1 MTETRPD
8 ALTELVRILREQ
20 LTRKDERIA
29 NLETLLKEANL
40 RLEEQQRLLEYL
52 LGRENTAHS
61 APTAAH
67 PPLPAKQSAPPAPP
81 SSPLPAH
88 PQAAAPEPP
97 VSSAHPE
104 PPVSSALSEETE
116 QAGSPTQERPPIPL
130 SALISPI
137 PGMDEMIQATAEQVI
152 SAAQSAEASS
162 AEGEEQR
169 EITARFHRDQLRKGH
184 REHEARKRG
193 LWRRFFSRPE

>member
-52 LGRENTAHS
+52 LGKEN
-61 APTAAH
+61 
-67 PPLPAKQSAPPAPP
+67 PLPAAPKAAQQ
-81 SSPLPAH
+81 PLPAYRNA
-88 PQAAAPEPP
+88 PPVPPTSPPAAPSEAVAPEPP
-97 VSSAHPE
+97 VSSS
-104 PPVSSALSEETE
+104 PPQETGCSA
-116 QAGSPTQERPPIPL
+116 APTQERPPIPI

-137 PGMDEMIQATAEQVI
+137 PGMGEMIQATAEQVI
-152 SAAQSAEASS
+152 SAAQSKEEESCAD
-162 AEGEEQR
+162 GEEKR
-169 EITARFHRDQLRKGH
+169 EITARFQRDQLRKGH
-184 REHEARKRG
+184 REHEARNRG
-193 LWRRFFSRPE
+193 LWRRLFSRSEPE

>member
-40 RLEEQQRLLEYL
+40 RLQEQQRLLEYL
-52 LGRENTAHS
+52 LGKEEPAPAAPPPRPAQQNVPPPARPHS
-61 APTAAH
+61 AAAK
-67 PPLPAKQSAPPAPP
+67 PSVSSAPP
-81 SSPLPAH
+81 
-88 PQAAAPEPP
+88 
-97 VSSAHPE
+97 
-104 PPVSSALSEETE
+104 EETE
-116 QAGSPTQERPPIPL
+116 PAASAPPERPPIPL

-137 PGMDEMIQATAEQVI
+137 PGLDEMIQATAEQVI
-152 SAAQSAEASS
+152 SYAQSAQESPT
-162 AEGEEQR
+162 EGEEKR
-169 EITARFHRDQLRKGH
+169 EITARFHRDQLSKGH
-184 REHEARKRG
+184 QELKARKRG